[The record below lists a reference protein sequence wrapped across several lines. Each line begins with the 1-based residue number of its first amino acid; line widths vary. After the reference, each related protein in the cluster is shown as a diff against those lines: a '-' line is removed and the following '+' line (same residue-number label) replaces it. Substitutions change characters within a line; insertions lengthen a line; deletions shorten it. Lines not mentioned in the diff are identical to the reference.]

1 MHGNV
6 KKDLHDNLPFQ
17 AMVGFFL
24 QIYYRGRGFQMN
36 QHLLIMGGHGF
47 HVTIQTLK
55 QTA

>member
-6 KKDLHDNLPFQ
+6 KKGLHDNLPFQ
-17 AMVGFFL
+17 AMVGFSL
-24 QIYYRGRGFQMN
+24 QIYYRGGFQMN

-55 QTA
+55 QTT